1 MRYVAPSAQVRE
13 SFHQGNNMQAYEML
27 GAHPVEQDGTSM
39 WHFCVWAPNA
49 KNVCLVGEFNEWKV
63 LANPMVKQYDG
74 TWELRLPAK
83 LFDVSSDPKKYNYPD
98 AAEKLKNYKY
108 AVQTAEGE
116 WFERADPYSFQMQ
129 QRPHNASCLYS
140 MDGYEWHDDA
150 WMDQRRNWNSYDK
163 PVNIYE
169 LHLGSWRRIG
179 STKDGLGNTGENE
192 ATGDTAG
199 RVMTYLETADALIPY
214 VKEMGYTHI
223 ELLPVME
230 HPLDMSWGYQVT
242 GFFAATSR
250 YGTPKELQE
259 MIDRFHQAGIGVILD
274 WVPAHFPKDE
284 VGLRRFDGTPAMSI
298 LIPEKVKC
306 RSGEPAC
313 LISHVARCNRFC
325 CQVPVSG

>member
-192 ATGDTAG
+192 ATGEEIIVTLAPQLMENG
-199 RVMTYLETADALIPY
+199 EVQTRVQIDQLCGDEANEERKAFYRTSVEDVVVNNTPGAQIKLECRKETRNTQNYKSLIR
-214 VKEMGYTHI
+214 H
-223 ELLPVME
+223 L
-230 HPLDMSWGYQVT
+230 
-242 GFFAATSR
+242 FF
-250 YGTPKELQE
+250 
-259 MIDRFHQAGIGVILD
+259 
-274 WVPAHFPKDE
+274 
-284 VGLRRFDGTPAMSI
+284 
-298 LIPEKVKC
+298 
-306 RSGEPAC
+306 
-313 LISHVARCNRFC
+313 
-325 CQVPVSG
+325 